1 MSFTLSWTG
10 AKGGESLEVE
20 TAAEA
25 LKEAES
31 RIGRVPK
38 LIIKD
43 DRGVRLSTEDLYQIV
58 YPMDDDEDA

>member
-10 AKGGESLEVE
+10 ANGGESLEVE
-20 TAAEA
+20 TAAQA

-31 RIGRVPK
+31 KVGRVPK